1 MGRYD
6 NALERYSASLAG
18 LAGVVPSALGAG
30 KENAV
35 AEDSRAL
42 AAGAMALEGSCRQL
56 EGLRVQQGS
65 GGLGSTMA
73 APKDGEGSCGVPV
86 AACAR
91 LAWRGAWAAFLMLQ

>member
-1 MGRYD
+1 MVAGRKLTAEVGRYD
-6 NALERYSASLAG
+6 AALERYSASLAG

-42 AAGAMALEGSCRQL
+42 ASGGMTLESSCRQL

-65 GGLGSTMA
+65 GGLGGA
-73 APKDGEGSCGVPV
+73 AAATPRDGE
-86 AACAR
+86 AASSF
-91 LAWRGAWAAFLMLQ
+91 LACC